1 MVALDDRGEQTRISN
16 KKQEGTGLMT
26 TSATRATKPPP
37 RWYWI
42 VSALALVWMLIG
54 VAAWSADLLM
64 DQRALDAM
72 SEGQRQ
78 LYSAR
83 PDWLFVVYA
92 IAIFSGLLGTIGL
105 LARKIWAK
113 WMFAISLAAIVLQF
127 GYTFLIMNA
136 VQLIGAAAAVPFPLV
151 IFAIGAL
158 LLWMSIKA
166 EKSGWIR

>member
-1 MVALDDRGEQTRISN
+1 MNTLATHA
-16 KKQEGTGLMT
+16 T
-26 TSATRATKPPP
+26 TTPP

-54 VAAWSADLLM
+54 VAAWTADLLM
-64 DQRALDAM
+64 DQSALDAM

-78 LYSAR
+78 LYVAR
-83 PDWLFVVYA
+83 PGWLFVVYA
-92 IAIFSGLLGTIGL
+92 IAIFSGLLGTVGL
-105 LARKIWAK
+105 LARKMWAK
-113 WMFAISLAAIVLQF
+113 LMFAVSLAAIILQF

-136 VQLIGAAAAVPFPLV
+136 VQLIGAAAAVPFPIV

-166 EKSGWIR
+166 ERNGWIR